1 MSLKNSAIIAAF
13 LRTSPTPPAAASP
26 NTVAELLDCFESIGD
41 SCEFA
46 TLQQIAGVTTPGIFK
61 WSAVPLPHLAE
72 LIDTRLSGVDDPA
85 HFRLRVEARG
95 NGQDEYMLDHAALR
109 SPTHTFAV
117 ASETVE
123 QHLFAREVRRHT
135 ILRRKFLEDTAT
147 GRRVFV
153 YRSLAPRPLEEVA
166 RVFRALCGLGPN
178 RLLFVRPPG
187 DGLAAG
193 DVALLDD
200 GFAWAALD
208 RLAVYEAS
216 TEIRSA
222 MWPDLLRRALARLE
236 AGGLRA

>member
-1 MSLKNSAIIAAF
+1 MHLKRLDVLAAV
-13 LRTSPTPPAAASP
+13 LRAVSVPAAPPPMDAA
-26 NTVAELLDCFESIGD
+26 TLLDRFESIGD

-61 WSAVPLPHLAE
+61 WSAVPLPRLAE
-72 LIDTRLSGVDDPA
+72 LIDSRLNGVDDPA
-85 HFRLRVEARG
+85 HFRLRIESRG
-95 NGQDEYMLDHAALR
+95 NGPDEYMLDHAALQ

-117 ASETVE
+117 ANGTVE
-123 QHLFAREVRRHT
+123 EHLFAREVRRH
-135 ILRRKFLEDTAT
+135 IVLRRKFLEDAAA
-147 GRRVFV
+147 GRRIFV

-166 RVFRALCGLGPN
+166 RVHQALRRLGPN

-187 DGLAAG
+187 DDLAVG

-216 TEIRSA
+216 TEIRST
-222 MWPDLLRRALARLE
+222 MWPDLLRRAYNRL
-236 AGGLRA
+236 GR